1 MHRNG
6 SEANVGKTA
15 MIAAAALALLPAA
28 GAQAQAQ
35 AKGQA
40 MDVGMQLAVDTADG
54 HVRVDVRLE
63 NRGKQ
68 TVYVPRALAAASQ
81 LDGRLFD
88 VRDARTGAEI
98 PYQGRMVKRGP
109 LGADDFLAVAPGA
122 THRHSIDITPAY
134 AFAPGTH
141 EYRLSYEGDAGADV
155 QALVAGNGGTAL
167 AAPSVTFKYTA
178 R

>member
-1 MHRNG
+1 M
-6 SEANVGKTA
+6 GKRA
-15 MIAAAALALLPAA
+15 MAAVLAVLLAA
-28 GAQAQAQ
+28 GTGGPVQ

-40 MDVGMQLAVDTADG
+40 MDVGVGLAVDTAG
-54 HVRVDVRLE
+54 GQVRVNVQVE

-68 TVYVPRALAAASQ
+68 TVYVPRALASASQ

-109 LGADDFLAVAPGA
+109 LTAADFLAVPAGG

-141 EYRLSYEGDAGADV
+141 EYLLSYEGQAGADV
-155 QALVAGNGGTAL
+155 QALVAGSAGAAL
-167 AAPSVTFKYTA
+167 AAPAVTFTYTA

>member
-1 MHRNG
+1 M
-6 SEANVGKTA
+6 TA
-15 MIAAAALALLPAA
+15 VLAVVLAA
-28 GAQAQAQ
+28 GTGGPVQAEGQT
-35 AKGQA
+35 KGQA
-40 MDVGMQLAVDTADG
+40 MDMGVGLAVDTAGG
-54 HVRVDVRLE
+54 HVRVNVQVE

-68 TVYVPRALAAASQ
+68 TVYVPRALASASQ

-109 LGADDFLAVAPGA
+109 LTAADFLAVPAGG

-134 AFAPGTH
+134 AFAPGPH
-141 EYRLSYEGDAGADV
+141 EYRLSYAGQAGSDV
-155 QALVAGNGGTAL
+155 QALVAGSAGAAL
-167 AAPSVTFKYTA
+167 VAPAVTFKYTA